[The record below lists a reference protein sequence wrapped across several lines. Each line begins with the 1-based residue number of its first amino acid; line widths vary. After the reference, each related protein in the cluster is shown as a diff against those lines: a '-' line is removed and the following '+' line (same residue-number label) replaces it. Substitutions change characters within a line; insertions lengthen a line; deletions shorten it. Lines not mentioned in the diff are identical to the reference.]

1 VTDRPF
7 LRIVR
12 GEPTD
17 EELAALIAVVNARA
31 ADAGASP
38 HRPRAAWNAPDR
50 LVRKPVVPGRD
61 GWRRSTT
68 PG

>member
-1 VTDRPF
+1 MDRPF
-7 LRIVR
+7 LRVVR

-17 EELAALIAVVNARA
+17 EELAGLVAVVGARA
-31 ADAGASP
+31 ARADATQ
-38 HRPRAAWNAPDR
+38 HRPRSRWNAPDR

-61 GWRRSTT
+61 GWRRSST